1 MMQTSDVKITSSHHP
16 TSSLRAKRT
25 QPRANRPSRRFSFPQ
40 EYKQKHRTAIIYT
53 SKPLPEPTS
62 GRQAAMTTKE
72 GRQGHQMATPVKITR
87 RNPQD
92 AKLNQTA
99 TAAAHSH
106 RNRKRATSQ
115 AQRGRK
121 ERGRD
126 SNVAATRAL
135 TPSRRAT
142 KGRGRGAQG
151 GSKAREEC

>member
-1 MMQTSDVKITSSHHP
+1 MQTSDVRIASLHPP

-25 QPRANRPSRRFSFPQ
+25 QPRADSPSRRCSFPQ
-40 EYKQKHRTAIIYT
+40 QYKLEHRTAIIYT
-53 SKPLPEPTS
+53 SKSLPEPTS
-62 GRQAAMTTKE
+62 GRQAAMTTKA
-72 GRQGHQMATPVKITR
+72 GRQGHQMATPEKITR

-115 AQRGRK
+115 AQGGRK
-121 ERGRD
+121 ERWRG